1 MGLQHSLNSGTD
13 EKSNRDSTGSEQ
25 ELERD
30 ARTFSLLRKEPRVT
44 VSAIG
49 NGARQTGR
57 NAHQNSL
64 VRLKNRNADRATK
77 SQASGSLEMQ
87 IREGENMKP
96 GRFWGRPKTMALAM
110 IILVGAAGFGVA
122 RASQALFS
130 GNTHASMK
138 LADPSEGP
146 SKTGFAPIVKAVLPD
161 VVNISTSKVVRG
173 QAQVEQLPEGMYNDP
188 FFRQFFGPD
197 GQGFN
202 NRQRNQAP
210 RSQRE
215 ESLGSGVIVSPD
227 GYILTNNHVIEGATD
242 VKVTL
247 SNKKQLQAKVI
258 GADPKT
264 DVAVLKIEGSDYP
277 AITIG
282 DSSKVQV
289 GDYALAVGDPF
300 GVGQTVTMGIVSA
313 MNRGNLGIEDYED
326 FIQTDAPINPG
337 NSGGALVNDRGELI
351 GINTAIISHGSGGN
365 QGIGF
370 AVPVNLARQVMD
382 QIMDHGKVTRAYLGI
397 VVQDVTPAIAKAM
410 GQNDL
415 HGALVGDVKASSPAG
430 KAGLERGDIIL
441 EINGKPVSDSRELR
455 MNISMM
461 KPDADVK
468 LKIMRDGKEK
478 DMTVKLG
485 ELPNPQEQAKAEDGT
500 SKDALEGVTLENLDA
515 ESAKE
520 LGLSPN
526 TKGVVVTDISPSSP
540 EAESGLRRGDVIQ
553 EVNHQPVKNVSE
565 LNEAIHKAGKNPL
578 LLVNRQGNTL
588 FIAA

>member
-1 MGLQHSLNSGTD
+1 MTRWKLWD
-13 EKSNRDSTGSEQ
+13 
-25 ELERD
+25 
-30 ARTFSLLRKEPRVT
+30 
-44 VSAIG
+44 
-49 NGARQTGR
+49 
-57 NAHQNSL
+57 
-64 VRLKNRNADRATK
+64 
-77 SQASGSLEMQ
+77 
-87 IREGENMKP
+87 KP
-96 GRFWGRPKTMALAM
+96 KAVMLAM
-110 IILVGAAGFGVA
+110 ILLVGGAGFGVA
-122 RASQALFS
+122 RAGQALFS
-130 GNTHASMK
+130 GSSSHASMK
-138 LADPSEGP
+138 FADPAEGP
-146 SKTGFAPIVKAVLPD
+146 SKTGFAPVVKAVLPD

-173 QAQVEQLPEGMYNDP
+173 EAEQLPEGMFNDP
-188 FFRQFFGPD
+188 FFRQFFGQG
-197 GQGFN
+197 GQGPE
-202 NRQRNQAP
+202 NRQQFQSP

-215 ESLGSGVIVSPD
+215 ESLGSGVIVSPE

-247 SNKKQLQAKVI
+247 SNKKQLQAKVV
-258 GADPKT
+258 GSDHKT
-264 DVAVLKIEGSDYP
+264 DIAVLKIEGSGYP

-351 GINTAIISHGSGGN
+351 GINTAILSHGSGGN

-382 QIMDHGKVTRAYLGI
+382 QLMDHGKVTRAYLGI

-410 GQNDL
+410 GQTEL
-415 HGALVGDVKASSPAG
+415 RGALVGDVKASSPAG
-430 KAGLERGDIIL
+430 KAGLQRGDIIL
-441 EINGKPVSDSRELR
+441 EINGKQVADSRELR

-468 LKIMRDGKEK
+468 LKILRDGK
-478 DMTVKLG
+478 DTDLTVKLG
-485 ELPNPQEQAKAEDGT
+485 ELPTSEAKA
-500 SKDALEGVTLENLDA
+500 KDEEGASPGALEGVSLENLDA
-515 ESAKE
+515 DTARQ
-520 LGLSPN
+520 LGISPS

-540 EAESGLRRGDVIQ
+540 EADSGLRRGDVIQ
-553 EVNHQPVKNVSE
+553 EVNHQPVRTVAE
-565 LNEAIHKAGKNPL
+565 LNEAVRKSGKNPL
-578 LLVNRQGNTL
+578 LLVNRQGSTL